1 MSVLVVVDVALIF
14 WLLLLLTPHII
25 VLEIY
30 DTLWIGAQ
38 ILSKGKKVWVLL
50 PPRGRQKKARRGVRR
65 ERVLPSNL
73 NFQKILLCLLFASP
87 FAPVPRCSLQ
97 KKKMSALARKDSG
110 GMATTTRGEGG
121 TGRERGEV
129 KTKSSS
135 STHSECST
143 PLELNKFLSSSS
155 SSQSSYYLAES
166 IQAVERCLKENRE
179 NLREF
184 FSTCYQTLLWQIFN
198 FDESGSGWLQS
209 VYNMRLQALN
219 YSATNGSGTTQ
230 TGTNREIGLN
240 ASSSSSSTL
249 LKKKKENE
257 ATVHL
262 LLKFLSPEGP
272 LMKAIFSADSNNLVQ
287 FAFPLERL
295 PSKTQRMLQTQQG
308 AMELNRNP
316 LYRGKI
322 KQDQNGRFQV
332 HLGLYHY
339 FLFWN
344 AYFVQRVGN
353 ITSSRSGGS
362 SSSLHRSSSLS
373 HHQQY
378 MQQHQRPTLAQTHD
392 LPTSVS
398 SLRGWPN
405 STLSSIKNSALHHTM
420 RSSSGS
426 GVNGS
431 GGSGG
436 GLTGLNASREGASAT
451 KNHHPY
457 QDLLISHLEYFFK
470 PRQTDDANEKLG
482 SNIVTEGE
490 MIVNVLTEFWLS
502 ESDISS
508 GSRYLYN
515 PPDDNLVNAVT
526 LLVSYLGEKE
536 YSSPAFLRTR
546 EGLKRPL
553 YRFLREAFMLW
564 PIESTKSLE
573 PITNLWATYI
583 MPWCKE
589 NVRFSHAPQDSK
601 SMSHLLGNVPF
612 YHYLMKHF
620 LELCCKLV
628 PSDPEGTA
636 IILTRVFENLEQSP
650 DLVLV
655 LKVLEEGFNK
665 YMEDPLKATANR
677 INNQETL
684 TPYDHMF
691 PIIQNQLEDWDPPAL
706 KPENDLGGSKTPAG
720 AQHTPLRN
728 RSSRLGGNAGL
739 FNSPLSRKKLGG
751 VMGTPGGRTP
761 MRGQKNQQDEYQVQ
775 KLIMFDLGPEGLP
788 QVAIALLVR
797 LSRDVQESSSNSIL
811 RKLVPQFRKSA
822 FAVLPLEKL
831 EDVSLL
837 KNSASQASGAAK
849 NVTKNAGASS
859 FEWNKKSKIKSARD
873 LYVGDWM
880 HRPIGETEFGPLVRI
895 LVYLSQFLNTV
906 LNFDGVRKEV
916 VDQED
921 VFALITKTWNE
932 CPNKKDYWCVMKT
945 LCAIG
950 KIGVLGAIDIVLGIL
965 RRRGFRVNLRFMA
978 EYSMMVLLFIGYH
991 ILKFVLRVLF
1001 F

>member
-1 MSVLVVVDVALIF
+1 MDIK
-14 WLLLLLTPHII
+14 P
-25 VLEIY
+25 E
-30 DTLWIGAQ
+30 
-38 ILSKGKKVWVLL
+38 ILSFENRQFSHKKKCKNSKTL
-50 PPRGRQKKARRGVRR
+50 QKPENRKNKLMS
-65 ERVLPSNL
+65 LPS
-73 NFQKILLCLLFASP
+73 A
-87 FAPVPRCSLQ
+87 
-97 KKKMSALARKDSG
+97 ALRKDSG
-110 GMATTTRGEGG
+110 RTATTTTTAGVGG
-121 TGRERGEV
+121 Q

-135 STHSECST
+135 SAPSSQEVST

-155 SSQSSYYLAES
+155 SSYYLPES

-219 YSATNGSGTTQ
+219 YSATSSASGTAPGGTA
-230 TGTNREIGLN
+230 GTNN
-240 ASSSSSSTL
+240 ASHTSSSSTL
-249 LKKKKENE
+249 LKKKRENE

-262 LLKFLSPEGP
+262 LLKFLSPDGP

-353 ITSSRSGGS
+353 ITSRSGG

-373 HHQQY
+373 HQQQY
-378 MQQHQRPTLAQTHD
+378 MQQHQHSHRPTLAQTHD
-392 LPTSVS
+392 VLTPAS

-405 STLSSIKNSALHHTM
+405 STLSSIKNSALHHTI
-420 RSSSGS
+420 RSG
-426 GVNGS
+426 GGNGANGS

-436 GLTGLNASREGASAT
+436 GSAGLNGSGGAST
-451 KNHHPY
+451 KKNHHPY

-482 SNIVTEGE
+482 SNVVTEGE
-490 MIVNVLTEFWLS
+490 MIVNVLIEFWLS

-553 YRFLREAFMLW
+553 YRFLREALMLW

-589 NVRFSHAPQDSK
+589 NVPFSHKPQDSK
-601 SMSHLLGNVPF
+601 YMSHLLGNVPF

-636 IILTRVFENLEQSP
+636 LILTRVFENLVQSP

-655 LKVLEEGFNK
+655 LKALEEGFNK
-665 YMEDPLKATANR
+665 YIEDPLKATANR

-691 PIIQNQLEDWDPPAL
+691 PIIQNQLEYWDPPAL
-706 KPENDLGGSKTPAG
+706 KPENELGGSRTPAG
-720 AQHTPLRN
+720 AQQHTPLRN

-739 FNSPLSRKKLGG
+739 FNSPLSRKKLGM
-751 VMGTPGGRTP
+751 MGTPGGRTP
-761 MRGQKNQQDEYQVQ
+761 MRGQQNQHDEYQLQ

-788 QVAIALLVR
+788 QVTIALLVR
-797 LSRDVQESSSNSIL
+797 LSRDVQESSSGSIL

-822 FAVLPLEKL
+822 FDVLPLEKL
-831 EDVSLL
+831 DDVSLL
-837 KNSASQASGAAK
+837 KNSASQVSASAK
-849 NVTKNAGASS
+849 NVAKNGGATS
-859 FEWNKKSKIKSARD
+859 FEWNKKSNIKSARD

-880 HRPIGETEFGPLVRI
+880 QRPIGETEFGPLVRI
-895 LVYLSQFLNTV
+895 LVYLSQFLNTI
-906 LNFDGVRKEV
+906 LHFDGTRNET

-921 VFALITKTWNE
+921 IFALVTKTWNE
-932 CPNKKDYWCVMKT
+932 CPNKKDYWCVIKT
-945 LCAIG
+945 VCSIA
-950 KIGVLGAIDIVLGIL
+950 KIGVLGVIDLALGLL

-978 EYSMMVLLFIGYH
+978 EYSMMVLMFIGYY
-991 ILKFVLRVLF
+991 ILKFLFRVLF

>member
-1 MSVLVVVDVALIF
+1 MSLRKN
-14 WLLLLLTPHII
+14 
-25 VLEIY
+25 
-30 DTLWIGAQ
+30 
-38 ILSKGKKVWVLL
+38 S
-50 PPRGRQKKARRGVRR
+50 GRT
-65 ERVLPSNL
+65 
-73 NFQKILLCLLFASP
+73 
-87 FAPVPRCSLQ
+87 
-97 KKKMSALARKDSG
+97 
-110 GMATTTRGEGG
+110 ATTTTTTTTTEG
-121 TGRERGEV
+121 ERGG
-129 KTKSSS
+129 KTKPPGA
-135 STHSECST
+135 TECST
-143 PLELNKFLSSSS
+143 PLELNKFLSSSA
-155 SSQSSYYLAES
+155 SSYHLPES
-166 IQAVERCLKENRE
+166 IQAVETCLKENRE

-209 VYNMRLQALN
+209 VYDMRLQALN
-219 YSATNGSGTTQ
+219 YSASSGGGASGTTPGT
-230 TGTNREIGLN
+230 TGTNMN
-240 ASSSSSSTL
+240 ASSSSTL

-353 ITSSRSGGS
+353 ITSRSGGS
-362 SSSLHRSSSLS
+362 SLHRSTSLS
-373 HHQQY
+373 HQQQYTNQHQQS
-378 MQQHQRPTLAQTHD
+378 HRPTLSQTHNP

-398 SLRGWPN
+398 SLRGWSN
-405 STLSSIKNSALHHTM
+405 STLSSIKNSALHHTL
-420 RSSSGS
+420 RSSGGNSE
-426 GVNGS
+426 NGS
-431 GGSGG
+431 GGGTTRSNSGRDG
-436 GLTGLNASREGASAT
+436 GLVK
-451 KNHHPY
+451 KNTHPY
-457 QDLLISHLEYFFK
+457 QDLLISQLEYFFK

-482 SNIVTEGE
+482 SNIITEGE
-490 MIVNVLTEFWLS
+490 MIVNVLIEFWLS

-546 EGLKRPL
+546 EALKRPL

-564 PIESTKSLE
+564 PMESTKSLE

-589 NVRFSHAPQDSK
+589 NIGFSHTPQDSK
-601 SMSHLLGNVPF
+601 AMFHLLGNVPF
-612 YHYLMKHF
+612 YHYLMRHF

-636 IILTRVFENLEQSP
+636 LILARVFENLEQSP

-665 YMEDPLKATANR
+665 YIEDPLKATANR

-706 KPENDLGGSKTPAG
+706 KPENELGGSRTPAG
-720 AQHTPLRN
+720 TQHTPLKN

-739 FNSPLSRKKLGG
+739 FNSPLSRKKFGM
-751 VMGTPGGRTP
+751 MGTPGGRTP
-761 MRGQKNQQDEYQVQ
+761 MREQQNQQDEQQLQ
-775 KLIMFDLGPEGLP
+775 KFIMFDLGPEGLP
-788 QVAIALLVR
+788 QVSIALLVR
-797 LSRDVQESSSNSIL
+797 LSRDVQESSTRSLL

-831 EDVSLL
+831 DDFSLL
-837 KNSASQASGAAK
+837 KNSASQVSLSMKNVAK
-849 NVTKNAGASS
+849 NGRASS

-880 HRPIGETEFGPLVRI
+880 QRPIGETEFGPLVRI

-906 LNFDGVRKEV
+906 LHLDGLQKEA

-921 VFALITKTWNE
+921 IFALIKKTWNE
-932 CPNKKDYWCVMKT
+932 CPNKKDHWCVIKT
-945 LCAIG
+945 ACKIA
-950 KIGVLGAIDIVLGIL
+950 KIGAFGVIDSAIGIL
-965 RRRGFRVNLRFMA
+965 RQRGFRINLRFMA
-978 EYSMMVLLFIGYH
+978 EYSMMVLLFIGYFF
-991 ILKFVLRVLF
+991 LKLVFRVLF